1 MRIAQCVLCDQ
12 ALKSGARSDCQFC
25 GVRCRVRAHRLRQA
39 KRLRSEQ
46 DDSERFTQQIA
57 ELEARLRSTEE
68 QRQSDAVRH
77 AQERGELQG
86 KLQSAEER
94 AAKLREAAQAWRAQ
108 CKERE
113 QESQVLQTA
122 LQQAHSMIVGMQH
135 ALQNRGEFPGQSEVR
150 TASTKE
156 LAELRQKL
164 AMQEAELAREQLRN
178 EALVSE
184 RDVLRSACKRLN
196 SQIDGLTETVNR
208 YRKEETAE
216 QLLRGW
222 RPEHDMLVEVM
233 RSQLAAEYALAQVKE
248 GKTPLQRRQNLPAE
262 RDHEAMYRALETRK
276 ELARK
281 HGGGSAW
288 RHPDYELG
296 LRLEFQLRNEQEART
311 ERLKE
316 EARKLQFVRNKLR

>member
-1 MRIAQCVLCDQ
+1 MDSRKGNGTIGGTDGGGGLGVLSQVMAKVAAQH
-12 ALKSGARSDCQFC
+12 GAKITPIN
-25 GVRCRVRAHRLRQA
+25 V
-39 KRLRSEQ
+39 
-46 DDSERFTQQIA
+46 A
-57 ELEARLRSTEE
+57 EILNPPQEE
-68 QRQSDAVRH
+68 QAPPVDEKQKA
-77 AQERGELQG
+77 
-86 KLQSAEER
+86 
-94 AAKLREAAQAWRAQ
+94 
-108 CKERE
+108 
-113 QESQVLQTA
+113 
-122 LQQAHSMIVGMQH
+122 
-135 ALQNRGEFPGQSEVR
+135 
-150 TASTKE
+150 TKE
-156 LAELRQKL
+156 PDRSR
-164 AMQEAELAREQLRN
+164 RE
-178 EALVSE
+178 EV
-184 RDVLRSACKRLN
+184 
-196 SQIDGLTETVNR
+196 
-208 YRKEETAE
+208 AE

-281 HGGGSAW
+281 HGDGSAW